1 MNVPPRRGRRGCCPP
16 VGSTRCGTA
25 TLQRRR
31 ASRLAELRAVYAD
44 CAANTRELHLA
55 GPEPCA
61 MRHAPTPQPDYCT
74 VQYSTLTTARANTL
88 YTLEK
93 NTCLSS
99 PLTKETRT
107 LHSISPTVHF
117 HLLYSILV
125 ATEPTSS
132 ICAPSSPRTT
142 FMMPRHHLRSPH
154 RSDHRK
160 HSCDVGAPAR
170 TLGSLT
176 PLPPS
181 GVPPARRSSPS
192 SPPSQQRLTSSTI
205 QQFLPGGPE
214 ETPACIGS
222 SS

>member
-1 MNVPPRRGRRGCCPP
+1 M
-16 VGSTRCGTA
+16 GSTRCGTA

-132 ICAPSSPRTT
+132 ICAPSS
-142 FMMPRHHLRSPH
+142 HLYYIY
-154 RSDHRK
+154 D
-160 HSCDVGAPAR
+160 A
-170 TLGSLT
+170 T
-176 PLPPS
+176 
-181 GVPPARRSSPS
+181 SSPS
-192 SPPSQQRLTSSTI
+192 ITAPLGSPQAQLRRWRSCKNAGQPDS
-205 QQFLPGGPE
+205 
-214 ETPACIGS
+214 TPAVGRTAGPAGITVVTAIPAAAHLVHHPAVS
-222 SS
+222 SWRA